1 VDFVETDD
9 NAAPWTPTWHDVTL
23 NTNIITEDAEYEVR
37 FDAKRTAG
45 ATTDVAALMIGL
57 VEDQGGA
64 VTFEPPS
71 ASRVQENDDVS
82 CHTWRKVKE
91 LLLHIRNRKR
101 QIMMTDWRHAT
112 NDFAPVR
119 SLYASYAKTH
129 YYPFRATLARG
140 FIFPSE
146 GSRALI
152 CKAFIRKPDILR
164 SLRVPFD
171 NNAGAWTLGDLVT
184 GPNIQG
190 RLVGKDL
197 GAAGYLYLEDIV
209 SGVLAD
215 NDGLTAASGGTC
227 LVNGY
232 AESVKADIR
241 LNREASITGIE
252 NRESVFE
259 VTFRIAIH
267 ESFWDD
273 MTTQASGNAYEWV
286 LMGKTDQAGDYAIL
300 DGYQVYEEPVLPGIW
315 DITRE
320 DE

>member
-1 VDFVETDD
+1 V
-9 NAAPWTPTWHDVTL
+9 
-23 NTNIITEDAEYEVR
+23 
-37 FDAKRTAG
+37 
-45 ATTDVAALMIGL
+45 
-57 VEDQGGA
+57 
-64 VTFEPPS
+64 
-71 ASRVQENDDVS
+71 
-82 CHTWRKVKE
+82 
-91 LLLHIRNRKR
+91 RNRKR
-101 QIMMTDWRHAT
+101 QIMMTDWRHTT
-112 NDFAPVR
+112 NDYAPVR
-119 SLYASYAKTH
+119 AMVEQNYSKINFH
-129 YYPFRATLARG
+129 YPFRSTLARG

-171 NNAGAWTLGDLVT
+171 NFAGLYDFGDLVT

-190 RLVGKDL
+190 RLTSKDA

-209 SGVLAD
+209 SGILVD
-215 NDGLTAASGGTC
+215 NDALAFSSGGNC

-232 AESVKADIR
+232 AESIKADIR
-241 LNREASITGIE
+241 LTFATFTATAAGTNLSYREASITGIE